1 MDSPEMPSLNPP
13 AEVVAD
19 IDRKAARLR
28 AEPQSFAAMD
38 GLWRAVYGLERWIF
52 IARGSQDDPK
62 PYAGEL
68 SPGPMVFAFTTAE
81 RALEGGRSVGLGD
94 EEASLLLAV
103 PMPGAIEWV
112 ASFAGSG
119 IAGIAF
125 DVPSAGYYAPLT
137 NLLPMRD
144 HMTANPPVE

>member
-1 MDSPEMPSLNPP
+1 MDSPEMPRLDPP
-13 AEVVAD
+13 TEVVAD

-28 AEPQSFAAMD
+28 AEPESFAAMD

-52 IARGSQDDPK
+52 LARGTEEAPK

-68 SPGPMVFAFTTAE
+68 SPGPMLFAFTTPD
-81 RALEGGRSVGLGD
+81 RAREGGRSVGLSD
-94 EEASLLLAV
+94 EESSLLLAV
-103 PMPGAIEWV
+103 PLPGAIEWA
-112 ASFAGSG
+112 ASFGQAG

-125 DVPSAGYYAPLT
+125 DIPSAGYYAPLG

-144 HMTANPPVE
+144 HMAANPPAV